1 MWAMKRRTVV
11 MPGLTVSPR
20 RIFAIVV
27 TGTPVNPNAI
37 VFEFFYLLT
46 ATAYTVAI
54 LSFAYKA
61 LKGFDVDNAIG
72 DQSTEDDPSLHMP
85 MGAL

>member
-1 MWAMKRRTVV
+1 MRYA
-11 MPGLTVSPR
+11 
-20 RIFAIVV
+20 
-27 TGTPVNPNAI
+27 PVNPNAI

-61 LKGFDVDNAIG
+61 LKGFDVDNAI
-72 DQSTEDDPSLHMP
+72 DKQPASEESDPSLHMP
-85 MGAL
+85 MGAH